1 MSFLIPCPNCGP
13 RAVDEFRFGGEMLSR
28 PSPQASER
36 DWSSYFYSRRNL
48 AGEQTEWWYHKFG
61 CRRWLIA
68 ERDTVSN
75 SVSASRWPQQRRA
88 GG

>member
-13 RAVDEFRFGGEMLSR
+13 RAVEEFRFGGEMLSR

-36 DWSSYFYSRRNL
+36 DWASYFYSRRNL

-75 SVSASRWPQQRRA
+75 SVSASRWPQQRQA

>member
-1 MSFLIPCPNCGP
+1 MSFLIPCPNCGSRP
-13 RAVDEFRFGGEMLSR
+13 VEEFRFGGEMLSR

-36 DWSSYFYSRRNL
+36 DWASYFYSRRNV
-48 AGEQTEWWYHKFG
+48 AGEQNEWWYHKFG

-68 ERDTVSN
+68 ERDTVTN
-75 SVSASRWPQQRRA
+75 SVSTSRWPQQRHT

>member
-1 MSFLIPCPNCGP
+1 MSFLIPCPNCGSRP
-13 RAVDEFRFGGEMLSR
+13 VEEFRFGGEKLSR
-28 PSPQASER
+28 PSPQSSGR
-36 DWSSYFYSRRNL
+36 DWASYFYSRRNL

-68 ERDTVSN
+68 ECDTVSN
-75 SVSASRWPQQRRA
+75 NVSASRWPQQRHT

>member
-1 MSFLIPCPNCGP
+1 MSFLSPCPSCGS
-13 RAVDEFRFGGEMLSR
+13 RRVDEFSFGGEILSR

-36 DWSSYFYSRRNL
+36 DWASYFYSRRNL

-75 SVSASRWPQQRRA
+75 NVSASRWPQQRHA